1 MKDISRLCLM
11 ALLTLTVAACG
22 GGGGGS
28 SSGGG
33 SGGGGGGG
41 GTTTVTKNF
50 TVSVPVDGITINRV
64 SNGDPVTVDTA
75 ALTQSGQV
83 SITQ

>member
-50 TVSVPVDGITINRV
+50 TVSVDSVAINRV
-64 SNGDPVTVDTA
+64 SNGDAVVVDTA

>member
-1 MKDISRLCLM
+1 MTYISRLCLM
-11 ALLTLTVAACG
+11 ALLTLAVAACGG

-33 SGGGGGGG
+33 SGGGGGG
-41 GTTTVTKNF
+41 TTTVTKNF
-50 TVSVPVDGITINRV
+50 TVSVDSVTINRV

-83 SITQ
+83 AITQ